1 MSSSAPRLDIES
13 AGKGPDLVL
22 LHSLLAE
29 RSSFERIKPELAKL
43 FTVHLVHLP
52 GYGGSRTAG
61 EQTIEDFADRVA
73 REAIFSKRPFLL
85 GNAFG
90 GFIATSLAIRH
101 GHKIS
106 ALVAAPAIAGFAEP
120 AREPFRL
127 LASKARASGM
137 AAIADAAIKRMFP
150 PAFIAAHPEIVEERK
165 RALEAVDAEGFARAC
180 LAIAQ
185 MDLRASLKKISM
197 RTLVVVG
204 ALDQTTPAAAARELA
219 DAIQGAQFFEL
230 PGCGHCPQIEQP
242 ESFVAAVRGFLAP

>member
-1 MSSSAPRLDIES
+1 VKLEIET

-29 RSSFERIKPELAKL
+29 RSSFERVKPELAKSFRL
-43 FTVHLVHLP
+43 HLVHLP
-52 GYGGSRTAG
+52 GYGGSKAAG
-61 EQTIEDFADRVA
+61 ERTIEDFADRVA
-73 REAIFSKRPFLL
+73 KEEIFSKKPFLL

-90 GFIATSLAIRH
+90 GFIATAFAIRH
-101 GHKIS
+101 GGKIG
-106 ALVAAPAIAGFAEP
+106 ALIAAPAIAGFAEP
-120 AREPFRL
+120 AREPFRM

-165 RALEAVDAEGFARAC
+165 RALEGVDPEGFAHAC

-185 MDLRASLKKISM
+185 MDLRDSLKKIKA
-197 RTLVVVG
+197 RTLVLVG
-204 ALDQTTPAAAARELA
+204 ALDQTTPATAARELA
-219 DAIQGAQFFEL
+219 NSITGAQFFEL

-242 ESFVAAVRGFLAP
+242 ESFVAGVRGFLAP